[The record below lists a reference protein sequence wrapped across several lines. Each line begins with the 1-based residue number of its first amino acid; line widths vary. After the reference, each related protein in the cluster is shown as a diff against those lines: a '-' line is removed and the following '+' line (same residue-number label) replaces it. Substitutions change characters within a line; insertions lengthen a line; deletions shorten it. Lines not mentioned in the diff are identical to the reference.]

1 MFYMGSVSSGF
12 KDQDLKIPSFL
23 RNLVNVASLILVIV
37 SAIVT
42 LFLQAFLEKSLEAF
56 VSVALPIIVLV
67 IFFSLLSLRLLL
79 LEDKIQNVL
88 DSRLPEIS
96 YIDDANLLKSE
107 FIKAVEESEEFIM
120 ATGGKSALV
129 DYLSKIEERV
139 KKAKISYRR
148 VVTGKTVTQELFD
161 HLSRV
166 INQTNV
172 VIAWNEKEYVPM
184 LLITE
189 KIVIFSLPDPIRGQ
203 LETCMKIPNR
213 NIISRVRLYT
223 EEWLMKSTP
232 IRTLK
237 DLEKLTK
244 TK

>member
-1 MFYMGSVSSGF
+1 M
-12 KDQDLKIPSFL
+12 
-23 RNLVNVASLILVIV
+23 ASLILVVV

-67 IFFSLLSLRLLL
+67 IFFSLITLRLLL
-79 LEDKIQNVL
+79 FEDKIQSII

-96 YIDDANLLKSE
+96 YVDDVNLLKGE
-107 FIKAVEESEEFIM
+107 FIKAVEESEQFIM

-148 VVTGKTVTQELFD
+148 VVTGKTVTRELFD
-161 HLSRV
+161 HISRV

-189 KIVIFSLPDPIRGQ
+189 KVLIFSLPDPIRGRF
-203 LETCMKIPNR
+203 ETCMKIPNR
-213 NIISRVRLYT
+213 NIINRVRLYT
-223 EEWLMKSTP
+223 EDWIMKSTP
-232 IRTLK
+232 IRSLN

-244 TK
+244 IK